1 MNRSVTYAEQQAIIA
16 EIKAGRPLHDIAREF
31 GRSLVTVKRIEKV
44 AA

>member
-1 MNRSVTYAEQQAIIA
+1 MKRGVTFAEQQAIIA
-16 EIKAGRPLHDIAREF
+16 AIKAGRPRHAIAREF